1 MATCLSILGSFC
13 VFLVFRKLSILNFQ
27 RQHIVGGHCQA
38 QSLSSFFQLNLV
50 SDLYP
55 TLHKILMCEFATVLI
70 VAAINADATF
80 SYCLHIPTTNSN

>member
-1 MATCLSILGSFC
+1 M
-13 VFLVFRKLSILNFQ
+13 
-27 RQHIVGGHCQA
+27 A

-70 VAAINADATF
+70 VVAINADATL
-80 SYCLHIPTTNSN
+80 SHCLHIPTKIFQLNSLMWQDHGVWWPR